1 MLGPPRVILFPSTL
15 SCVALFGSVHGS
27 HDPHQ
32 AATRLCPFN
41 AASYLAGPLHLGKV
55 ECDPWRR
62 LLVLHEDGQ
71 LLDPQTCG
79 CPHNIY
85 WESGYREDYAQRF
98 ADSSFVRDFV
108 RELRTRSE
116 VPTSV
121 AQGARC

>member
-79 CPHNIY
+79 CLTIFIGSRVTGRTTRRGLRICRSSATSF
-85 WESGYREDYAQRF
+85 ES
-98 ADSSFVRDFV
+98 
-108 RELRTRSE
+108 
-116 VPTSV
+116 
-121 AQGARC
+121 